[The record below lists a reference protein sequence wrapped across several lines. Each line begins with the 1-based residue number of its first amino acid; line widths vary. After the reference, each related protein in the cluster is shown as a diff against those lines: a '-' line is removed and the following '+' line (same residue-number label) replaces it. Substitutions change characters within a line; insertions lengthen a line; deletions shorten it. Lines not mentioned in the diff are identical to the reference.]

1 MAVNTS
7 NVAAGKP
14 TIGGAISVA
23 AKGTT
28 LPTDAVT
35 ALSSAFKGLGYVSED
50 GLTNQNTATVE
61 QIKAWGGDVVLTPS
75 TEKTDYFIFTLIE
88 ILNVDVLKFVYGANA
103 VTGDLT
109 TGITLAASS
118 QEADECVLVIDM
130 VLNGALKRIVLP
142 KAKVNSIDDIVY
154 QDGSPVGYPCTVTA
168 LPDENGITHYEYIIN
183 DPSGPSF

>member
-1 MAVNTS
+1 MSVNTS

-23 AKGTT
+23 PKGTT
-28 LPTDAVT
+28 LPNDAVT
-35 ALSSAFKGLGYVSED
+35 ALGSAFKGLGYVSDD

-88 ILNVDVLKFVYGANA
+88 ILNVDVLKFVYGASA
-103 VTGDLT
+103 VSGDLD

-118 QEADECVLVIDM
+118 KEADECVLAIDM

-154 QDGSPVGYPCTVTA
+154 QDGEPVGYPCTVTA
-168 LPDENGITHYEYIIN
+168 LPDENGVTHYEYIIN
-183 DPSGPSF
+183 DPEGPSF

>member
-14 TIGGAISVA
+14 KIGGAISVA

-28 LPTDAVT
+28 LPTDAIST
-35 ALSSAFKGLGYVSED
+35 LDSAFKDLGYVSED
-50 GLTNQNTATVE
+50 GLTNQNTATTE

-88 ILNVDVLKFVYGANA
+88 ILNVDVLKFVYGSSA
-103 VTGDLT
+103 VSGDLE

-118 QEADECVLVIDM
+118 QEADECVLAIDM

-142 KAKVNSIDDIVY
+142 KAKVNSIGDIVY
-154 QDGSPVGYPCTVTA
+154 VDGEPVGYPCTVTA
-168 LPDENGITHYEYIIN
+168 LPDASGNTHYEYIIN
-183 DPSGPSF
+183 DPSAPSL